1 MKKLEIKIPLIHII
15 AIIMLL
21 AIVSLLIGKQTQG
34 KSELFELFYSISFFM
49 TNDIVSVILGILL
62 IIPLP
67 LLIFSIF
74 KKKRDLIKG
83 FSISTLTSILL
94 ILIVTFT

>member
-74 KKKRDLIKG
+74 KKRRDLIKG

>member
-74 KKKRDLIKG
+74 I
-83 FSISTLTSILL
+83 
-94 ILIVTFT
+94 

>member
-15 AIIMLL
+15 AIIILL

-74 KKKRDLIKG
+74 KKRRDLIKG